1 MPAKPFGNE
10 SEEDTKLR
18 RITPA
23 IQNADWKA
31 DQILMEYSLKADR
44 YRIIP
49 GQNFAQKDNQSART
63 KPDYI
68 LCRSINRP
76 LAVVEAKKATK
87 TAQDGLDQAIAYA
100 RMLGVDFAYASA
112 GQDFKNTKCP
122 QPNSAPLPLMLFPRR
137 MTYGNA
143 GENCTA

>member
-1 MPAKPFGNE
+1 MSVNRFGNE

-23 IQNADWKA
+23 IQKAGWKA

-68 LCRSINRP
+68 LCRSI
-76 LAVVEAKKATK
+76 
-87 TAQDGLDQAIAYA
+87 I
-100 RMLGVDFAYASA
+100 
-112 GQDFKNTKCP
+112 
-122 QPNSAPLPLMLFPRR
+122 APLPLLRQKRPPRPHR
-137 MTYGNA
+137 
-143 GENCTA
+143 TALIKPLPMRVCLAWTSPTPLPGRIL